1 MLDQVIE
8 DFGEMPEFLKN
19 GMRIKYQVRDR
30 QVLKR
35 FCEKYCIK
43 LVMVGMADEPKQDE
57 LEYNPNAGF
66 EPLYFFEGNAIG
78 HTKEQL
84 EISLQDTE
92 VIMR

>member
-30 QVLKR
+30 QVLNR
-35 FCEKYCIK
+35 FCDKYCIK
-43 LVMVGMADEPKQDE
+43 IVMVGLIDEPDPDPHAE
-57 LEYNPNAGF
+57 L
-66 EPLYFFEGNAIG
+66 EPLYFFEGNPIG
-78 HTKEQL
+78 HTREAL

-92 VIMR
+92 VILT